1 MIEIKAK
8 WNESGGYADVSIK
21 AHGSANEIIAEAT
34 SIVLGL
40 PKKLADELPLEAF
53 AAFCENVKRN
63 SHALIE
69 TEDDNNANITLN

>member
-8 WNESGGYADVSIK
+8 WNESGGDADVSIK

-34 SIVLGL
+34 LIVLGL

-53 AAFCENVKRN
+53 AAFCENVKLN
-63 SHALIE
+63 SCALME
-69 TEDDNNANITLN
+69 TEDNNNALN